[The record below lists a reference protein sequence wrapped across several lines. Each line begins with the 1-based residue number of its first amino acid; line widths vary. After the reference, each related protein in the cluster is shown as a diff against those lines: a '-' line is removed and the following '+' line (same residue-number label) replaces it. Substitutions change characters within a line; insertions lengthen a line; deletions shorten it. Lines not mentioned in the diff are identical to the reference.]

1 MFFHREPFLPSVI
14 FNGKTKSAD
23 NVGKA
28 LALQIFDKAKKSWHD
43 TRSSLF
49 CPAVNEKEK
58 GFITFPQ
65 DGVKIR
71 VRFVKE
77 KKWNEMKDI
86 DNDSDTKKSF

>member
-1 MFFHREPFLPSVI
+1 M
-14 FNGKTKSAD
+14 TKC
-23 NVGKA
+23 
-28 LALQIFDKAKKSWHD
+28 
-43 TRSSLF
+43 SSLF
-49 CPAVNEKEK
+49 FPAVDEKEK

-86 DNDSDTKKSF
+86 DIDSDTKKSF